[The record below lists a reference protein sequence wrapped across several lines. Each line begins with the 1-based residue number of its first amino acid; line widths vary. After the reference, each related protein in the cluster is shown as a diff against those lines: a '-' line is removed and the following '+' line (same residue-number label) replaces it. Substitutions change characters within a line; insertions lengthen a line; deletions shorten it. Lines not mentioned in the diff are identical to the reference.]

1 MWWWCCFCSGCV
13 TADPPAHEVPPADQS
28 PPVPPSPADRPSTP
42 PASRPHPSVQST
54 PDTPG
59 YPRMSEADQVSGFHH
74 PHSRRRLPPR
84 LIHACVP
91 LLVSQ
96 VSALSRDIVGLH
108 ARLRELEERNEEL
121 ARALGQEREAGE
133 ALRRENQALRTA
145 AAAAAQAAKDKE
157 EEEQASRVAAR
168 EEQERRQEQQAGGT
182 LPVVK
187 AELERSFSEDA
198 VKVEAPSKRPVLVA
212 DEEEEDDLDDDW
224 A

>member
-1 MWWWCCFCSGCV
+1 M
-13 TADPPAHEVPPADQS
+13 
-28 PPVPPSPADRPSTP
+28 
-42 PASRPHPSVQST
+42 
-54 PDTPG
+54 
-59 YPRMSEADQVSGFHH
+59 
-74 PHSRRRLPPR
+74 
-84 LIHACVP
+84 
-91 LLVSQ
+91 
-96 VSALSRDIVGLH
+96 GLH

-133 ALRRENQALRTA
+133 ALRRENQALRAA

-157 EEEQASRVAAR
+157 EEEEQASRVAAR
-168 EEQERRQEQQAGGT
+168 EEEERRQEQQAGGT